1 MARVIGN
8 ADGTLSGLGIFGP
21 YNRPLST
28 PRVVPPASCGTT
40 TTPGTVTPFNL
51 TVMNAVP
58 ASLSGKMATVDIEA
72 ITNKGQ
78 TFGGGECVVN
88 VLP

>member
-1 MARVIGN
+1 MGMDFYA
-8 ADGTLSGLGIFGP
+8 GLKKKMRC
-21 YNRPLST
+21 N
-28 PRVVPPASCGTT
+28 TT

-78 TFGGGECVVN
+78 TFGGGDCVVN
-88 VLP
+88 VVP